1 MKKLLTVLLLFAG
14 CFILSAGPLGVRQE
28 KTNYMVV
35 TNNYFSCTFFPKHMF
50 PVWFKTPDGREFPPI
65 VRFLDRAVIGGTAY
79 WLYTDLWAEQEV
91 VTNTDEEFVIKCSGV
106 YCHVEGDKVAPGDL
120 RAVYTYTIKKNL
132 PTIKITADITRKDKS
147 KKIRIVF
154 LQPAWSMKQEFDTI
168 RRDGKD
174 VKLMPKHSFD
184 KAQSVTFVK
193 DNLAIMARFNNSD
206 PIVTARYQMLDGF
219 SSILTFNREMGG
231 TKLFLTGFLKVR
243 EEKLP

>member
-1 MKKLLTVLLLFAG
+1 MKRSLPLFLIFAS
-14 CFILSAGPLGVRQE
+14 CVMVNAAPLGVRQE
-28 KTNYMVV
+28 KTDYMVV

-91 VTNTDEEFVIKCSGV
+91 VTNTDDEFVIKCSGV
-106 YCHVEGDKVAPGDL
+106 YCHVEGDKVAPGNL
-120 RAVYTYTIKKNL
+120 RAVYTYTIKKNS
-132 PTIKITADITRKDKS
+132 PVIKITADITRKDKS

-154 LQPAWSMKQEFDTI
+154 LQPAWSMKQDFDTI
-168 RRDGKD
+168 RRDGRD
-174 VKLMPKHSFD
+174 VRLMPKHSFD

-193 DNLAIMARFNNSD
+193 DKLSIMARFNNSD

-231 TKLFLTGFLKVR
+231 TKLFLTGFLKIR
-243 EEKLP
+243 EEKQ

>member
-1 MKKLLTVLLLFAG
+1 MKKVLA
-14 CFILSAGPLGVRQE
+14 FILLSTCGMLLAAGPLGVRQE

-50 PVWFKTPDGREFPPI
+50 PVWFKTPDGREFPQI

-91 VTNTDEEFVIKCSGV
+91 VTNTEDEFVIKCSGV

-120 RAVYTYTIKKNL
+120 RAVYTYTIKKNR
-132 PTIKITADITRKDKS
+132 PTIKITADITRKDKT

-154 LQPAWSMKQEFDTI
+154 LQPAWSMKQDFDTI
-168 RRDGKD
+168 RRDGKE
-174 VKLMPKHSFD
+174 VRLLPKHSFGN
-184 KAQSVTFVK
+184 AQSVTFVK
-193 DNLAIMARFNNSD
+193 DKLAVMARFNNSD

-231 TKLFLTGFLKVR
+231 TKLFLTGFLKIR
-243 EEKLP
+243 EEKQ